1 MFMGEYQHTLDEK
14 GRVIIPA
21 KLRDDLGESFV
32 ITRGLD
38 KSLFVYPMD
47 EWNNVAVKMREL
59 STTNADARAFVRF
72 FLSGAVE
79 AELDKQG
86 RVVIPNNLR
95 EHADIQKEIYI
106 LGVASRLEIWSKE
119 VWEEYSKQAEESY
132 ESIAEKIVGLGI

>member
-21 KLRDDLGESFV
+21 KLRDELGDSFV

-47 EWNNVAVKMREL
+47 EWNNVAMKMREL

-95 EHADIQKEIYI
+95 EHADILKEIYI

>member
-1 MFMGEYQHTLDEK
+1 MGEYQHTLDEK

-21 KLRDDLGESFV
+21 KLRDELGEVFV

-38 KSLFVYPMD
+38 RSLFVYPMS
-47 EWNNVAVKMREL
+47 EWENVAGKMREL
-59 STTNADARAFVRF
+59 STTNADSRAFVRF

-95 EHADIQKEIYI
+95 EHAGIQRDIYI
-106 LGVASRLEIWSKE
+106 LGVASRLELWAKD
-119 VWEEYSKQAEESY
+119 VWEDYSKQAEDSY
-132 ESIAEKIVGLGI
+132 EAIAEKIVGLGI